1 MSEEDNEGSINDNSN
16 DNEYSDNESV
26 TNLNG
31 DDDDKNVNNEEFKL
45 FTYENVLENIQNTI
59 KKTIPILT
67 KFERAR
73 IMGVRMQQL
82 AYGAKPRVDTTD
94 LKSIA
99 EIVNKELLE
108 RKIPFII
115 RRTLPNGKFENWKLE
130 EFLIV

>member
-16 DNEYSDNESV
+16 DNDYSDNDSI

-31 DDDDKNVNNEEFKL
+31 DDDEKNLNNEEFKL
-45 FTYENVLENIQNTI
+45 FTYENVLENIQNTT

-82 AYGAKPRVDTTD
+82 AYGAKPRVDTSD

-130 EFLIV
+130 EFHIV